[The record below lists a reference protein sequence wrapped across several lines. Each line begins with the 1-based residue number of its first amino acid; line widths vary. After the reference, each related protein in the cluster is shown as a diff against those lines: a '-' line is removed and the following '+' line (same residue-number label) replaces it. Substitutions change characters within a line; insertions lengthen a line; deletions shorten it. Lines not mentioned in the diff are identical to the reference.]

1 MKRILLLI
9 SGLALSLSVSARAE
23 WNDGLQR
30 STPEAQG
37 VSSEAVA
44 NVFKALD
51 EGGYNVHSLMIL
63 RHGKV
68 IAEHWWHPYAP
79 EYKHAMYSATKTFT
93 AVAVGMAVDDG
104 LLDGLFP
111 GSSPERPSGRP

>member
-68 IAEHWWHPYAP
+68 IAGGTHTHLNISTPCIQQP
-79 EYKHAMYSATKTFT
+79 RH
-93 AVAVGMAVDDG
+93 
-104 LLDGLFP
+104 
-111 GSSPERPSGRP
+111 SPRWL